1 MSGSSDS
8 RPVRN
13 VIAFACRCVCN
24 ISINDNK
31 CKICAFLEMS
41 MRFSQGCKGMERT
54 HEAPSNIIQQSMIL
68 GCHQGHLTTYTL
80 HKSAQHIQFSL
91 SRQWQL
97 AKPRTSTSKCSFA
110 AWLLQST
117 IRMVLNGSLLR
128 GSARPA
134 PISRLASY
142 SWVDTVDTQI
152 WHRKNFHL
160 SALFFPVRFT
170 GVVFARRMYS
180 NFTI

>member
-1 MSGSSDS
+1 
-8 RPVRN
+8 
-13 VIAFACRCVCN
+13 
-24 ISINDNK
+24 
-31 CKICAFLEMS
+31 MS

-54 HEAPSNIIQQSMIL
+54 HGAPSNIIQQSMIL

-117 IRMVLNGSLLR
+117 IRMVLNGSLLW

-142 SWVDTVDTQI
+142 SWWTQWTHKFGI
-152 WHRKNFHL
+152 ERIFTCRHSFFLSGLLVLFLHEGCTLTSQFDKQFWASVMACLNKTFLFRKW
-160 SALFFPVRFT
+160 
-170 GVVFARRMYS
+170 
-180 NFTI
+180 